1 MQTFVEEI
9 PGDTTGVRW
18 LLPVLRFAG
27 QAAGAAPSV
36 YLQAALHANEQPGT
50 SALHVLCEHL
60 RGAEAAGRLRGDVT
74 VVPVANPIGAS
85 QHLFGQQM
93 GRFDTASRSN
103 FNRGYPN
110 LPRPDPALLAPDG
123 PRAGAEALKMRLL
136 ALALPHDI
144 ALDLHCDDEA
154 VPYIYL
160 HAALWPAAQDL
171 AAALGAEAVVLW
183 DGPDG
188 GNAFE
193 EAALAPWL
201 AIPPAEARMERR
213 VVATV
218 ELRGRAD
225 VSEALG
231 RADAEGLLRFLV
243 GRGVVADSAS
253 ERQMRFA
260 GLAASIR
267 QVTMVHAPVAG
278 PIWFHVAPGDR
289 VERGAPLATILERPG
304 QDGGATT
311 VAAPRAGYVLTR
323 RAHRFTRLG
332 EDLLKL
338 IGDEPDADYR
348 PGPLES

>member
-1 MQTFVEEI
+1 MLTTVEEI
-9 PGDTTGVRW
+9 SGDTPGVRW

-27 QAAGAAPSV
+27 RDPQDAPSV

-50 SALHVLCEHL
+50 SALHALSGLL
-60 RGAEAAGRLRGDVT
+60 RGAEAAGRLRGNVT
-74 VVPVANPIGAS
+74 VVPAANPIGAS

-93 GRFDTASRSN
+93 GRFDTASRTN

-110 LPRPDPALLAPDG
+110 LARPEPGLLAPDG

-144 ALDLHCDDEA
+144 VLDLHCDDEA
-154 VPYIYL
+154 VPYIYI
-160 HAALWPAAQDL
+160 HSALWPGAADL
-171 AAALGAEAVVLW
+171 AAALGAEAAVLW

-201 AIPPAEARMERR
+201 ALPPEEARLERR

-231 RADAEGLLRFLV
+231 QADAAALLRFLV
-243 GRGVVADSAS
+243 GRGVVDGRPEPS
-253 ERQMRFA
+253 RPFTR
-260 GLAASIR
+260 LALSIR
-267 QVTMVHAPVAG
+267 QVTMVLAPVAG

-289 VERGAPLATILERPG
+289 VAAGDRLATILERPG
-304 QDGGATT
+304 QEDGAVV
-311 VAAPRAGYVLTR
+311 VAAPKAGYVLTR
-323 RAHRFTRLG
+323 RAHRATRAG

-338 IGDEPDADYR
+338 MGEGAAADR
-348 PGPLES
+348 AGTLEA

>member
-1 MQTFVEEI
+1 MQTTVEEI

-18 LLPVLRFAG
+18 LLPVLRFTG

-50 SALHVLCEHL
+50 SALHVLCGHL
-60 RGAEAAGRLRGDVT
+60 RQAEAAGRLRGDVT
-74 VVPVANPIGAS
+74 VVPAANPIGTS

-93 GRFDTASRSN
+93 GRFDAASRSN

-110 LPRPDPALLAPDG
+110 LPRPDPGLLASDG

-144 ALDLHCDDEA
+144 VLDLHCDDEA

-160 HAALWPAAQDL
+160 HAALWPATQDL

-201 AIPPAEARMERR
+201 AIPAAEARLERR
-213 VVATV
+213 AVATV

-243 GRGVVADSAS
+243 GRNVVADASS

-260 GLAASIR
+260 GVAAPIR

-289 VERGAPLATILERPG
+289 VGRGAPLATILQRPG
-304 QDGGATT
+304 QEGGATT
-311 VAAPRAGYVLTR
+311 VTAPRAGYVLTR
-323 RAHRFTRLG
+323 RAHRYTRVG